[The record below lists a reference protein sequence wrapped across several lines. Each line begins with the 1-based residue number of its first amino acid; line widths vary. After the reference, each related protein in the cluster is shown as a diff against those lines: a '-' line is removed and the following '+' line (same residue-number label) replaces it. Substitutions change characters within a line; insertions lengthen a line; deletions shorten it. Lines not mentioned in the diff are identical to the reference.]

1 MSQNKLFT
9 GLLVGAAVGIII
21 SLFDRNTRQDV
32 VQKSKSLS
40 NNVSYYAK
48 NREEL
53 ISKVQQQ
60 TEKAQNLYSRVSED
74 ASYVG
79 EKVNQLKEL
88 TPQVKD
94 MALET
99 KEAFTET
106 KDAVLDTKDDVLSAV
121 KEENPD
127 AESPLLDN
135 DSNGDSSQKNSSSNF

>member
-9 GLLVGAAVGIII
+9 GLLVGAAVGVII
-21 SLFDRNTRQDV
+21 SLFDRSTRQDV

-40 NNVSYYAK
+40 DNVSYYAK

-53 ISKVQQQ
+53 VSRVQQQ
-60 TEKAQNLYSRVSED
+60 TEKVQNLYARVSED

-99 KEAFTET
+99 KDAFTET
-106 KDAVLDTKDDVLSAV
+106 KDAVMESKDDVVAAV

-127 AESPLLDN
+127 PESPLLDN
-135 DSNGDSSQKNSSSNF
+135 ETDGQGAGKNS

>member
-1 MSQNKLFT
+1 MSQNKLFV
-9 GLLVGAAVGIII
+9 GLLVGAAVGVII
-21 SLFDRNTRQDV
+21 SLFDRSTRQDV

-40 NNVSYYAK
+40 DNVSYYAK

-53 ISKVQQQ
+53 VSKVQQQ
-60 TEKAQNLYSRVSED
+60 TEKVQNLYARVSED

-79 EKVNQLKEL
+79 DKVNQLKEL

-99 KEAFTET
+99 KHAFTET
-106 KDAVLDTKDDVLSAV
+106 KDAVVESKDDVVAAV

-127 AESPLLDN
+127 PESPLLDHES
-135 DSNGDSSQKNSSSNF
+135 DSQGEGKNS